1 MHGFDGNRGASPANW
16 LESLIRGQ
24 SLTWPE
30 EPLPG
35 PGRAL
40 ALAPHPDDPEA
51 IAVTLRLLF
60 RGGWD
65 LTWAI
70 LTPAWSGVRDDFVG
84 PSRAA
89 KARAREAEQQAAA
102 RAFGLPEAR
111 LFFLRLAEDD
121 QGRMDETETNRQALF
136 AILDKAAPDLV
147 LLPARADTNPTHRLT
162 YRWLAQWAGAARHPV
177 VALGNED
184 PKTTAFHAD
193 FQVRF
198 GPDTAVWKGALL
210 ECHRS
215 QSHRNQA
222 TRHIT
227 FAERILAVNRACPDL
242 PTGIYA
248 ERFQVEC
255 WGDVAKKD
263 L

>member
-1 MHGFDGNRGASPANW
+1 MGW
-16 LESLIRGQ
+16 LESLIAGQ

-35 PGRAL
+35 SGRAL

-51 IAVTLRLLF
+51 IAVTLRLLL

-84 PSRAA
+84 PSREA
-89 KARAREAEQQAAA
+89 KARAREVEQQAAA
-102 RAFGLPEAR
+102 QAFGLPKER
-111 LFFLRLAEDD
+111 LFFLRLAEDSEG
-121 QGRMDETETNRQALF
+121 QMAEHETNRQALF
-136 AILDKAAPDLV
+136 AFLDKTAPDLV
-147 LLPARADTNPTHRLT
+147 LLPSREDTHPTHRLT
-162 YRWLAQWAGAARHPV
+162 YRWFAEWSSAARRPV

-184 PKTTAFHAD
+184 PKTTAFRPD

-198 GPDTAVWKGALL
+198 GPDTAAWKAVLL

-215 QSHRNQA
+215 QSSRNLA
-222 TRHIT
+222 TRKIT
-227 FAERILAVNRACPDL
+227 FAERILAVNRACPGL
-242 PTGIYA
+242 PPGMYA

-255 WGDVAKKD
+255 WNE
-263 L
+263 